1 MIKIGVIGYG
11 YWGPNLVRNFSDLSE
26 SEVVAVSDVR
36 PERLTLAKNRYPNL
50 NVYADYHA
58 LINDTNVDAVA
69 IATPVSSHFELVM
82 KSLLAGKHVLVEKPL
97 ASSTTEALQL
107 VEQSEKSK
115 KVLMVDHTFVYTG
128 AVRKIKEIIDQ
139 NIIGRLYYFD
149 SQRINLGLFQHDVNV
164 LWDLA
169 VHDLSIMDF
178 LIQKR
183 PYAVAATG
191 MAHITGQPEN
201 VAYLT
206 CFFDDNLIAHF
217 HVNWL
222 APVKLRRILIGGSQK
237 MIVYDDLEPA
247 EKIKVYDKGITI
259 NSNPEKM
266 YQLMLGYRTGDI
278 WSPQVDGTEALRV
291 LAKHFLQCIMTRQQ
305 PLTDG
310 EVGLR
315 VVSILEAATRSM
327 N

>member
-1 MIKIGVIGYG
+1 
-11 YWGPNLVRNFSDLSE
+11 
-26 SEVVAVSDVR
+26 
-36 PERLTLAKNRYPNL
+36 
-50 NVYADYHA
+50 
-58 LINDTNVDAVA
+58 
-69 IATPVSSHFELVM
+69 
-82 KSLLAGKHVLVEKPL
+82 
-97 ASSTTEALQL
+97 
-107 VEQSEKSK
+107 
-115 KVLMVDHTFVYTG
+115 
-128 AVRKIKEIIDQ
+128 
-139 NIIGRLYYFD
+139 
-149 SQRINLGLFQHDVNV
+149 
-164 LWDLA
+164 
-169 VHDLSIMDF
+169 
-178 LIQKR
+178 
-183 PYAVAATG
+183 
-191 MAHITGQPEN
+191 
-201 VAYLT
+201 
-206 CFFDDNLIAHF
+206 
-217 HVNWL
+217 
-222 APVKLRRILIGGSQK
+222 